1 MTPAALRGRLSVVS
15 RLSGFI
21 LPFVVLMVF
30 LELGGF
36 IQSTLRTWIPGS
48 VIGMGLL
55 YGALSS
61 KLVPDGML
69 DALADQLLDRLGL
82 FFVCPGVEVIKYL
95 GLVESH
101 WLSLAVAIVGSSAL
115 TLVATGWVGGVGSSR
130 TERRERK
137 EEVKR
142 I

>member
-1 MTPAALRGRLSVVS
+1 MTSETSRGSLSVVS
-15 RLSGFI
+15 RLSGYI
-21 LPFVVLMVF
+21 LPFVVLIVF

-36 IQSTLRTWIPGS
+36 IQSTLQSWIPGS

-55 YGALSS
+55 YAALSS

-69 DALADQLLDRLGL
+69 DAISDQLLDRLGL

-115 TLVATGWVGGVGSSR
+115 TLVATGWVGEVGAGR
-130 TERRERK
+130 KERK
-137 EEVKR
+137 ELKERVENN
-142 I
+142 